1 MKVIVDLY
9 CDILYDQ
16 FNGYPVY
23 NIESSSLII
32 LVIGTSMQVFTDTTT
47 IWQTG
52 KYLILTDLVW
62 IRYKGTSLD
71 INSKSFRDKSKDERY
86 SIKEHNYVFFFYN
99 LTIILC
105 IRLVYLI

>member
-1 MKVIVDLY
+1 MIGDIRLN

-71 INSKSFRDKSKDERY
+71 INLKSFRDKSKDERY
-86 SIKEHNYVFFFYN
+86 IYYRFLQFVEIKFNR
-99 LTIILC
+99 LT
-105 IRLVYLI
+105 

>member
-1 MKVIVDLY
+1 
-9 CDILYDQ
+9 
-16 FNGYPVY
+16 
-23 NIESSSLII
+23 
-32 LVIGTSMQVFTDTTT
+32 MQVFTDTTT

-86 SIKEHNYVFFFYN
+86 IYYRFLQFVEIKFNR
-99 LTIILC
+99 LT
-105 IRLVYLI
+105 

>member
-1 MKVIVDLY
+1 MLMIVDSIVIY
-9 CDILYDQ
+9 CMTNLMDTL
-16 FNGYPVY
+16 VLY

-86 SIKEHNYVFFFYN
+86 
-99 LTIILC
+99 
-105 IRLVYLI
+105 LI

>member
-1 MKVIVDLY
+1 MLLRMKVIVDLY

-62 IRYKGTSLD
+62 IRYKGTSLELIQSHLEINQKMKD
-71 INSKSFRDKSKDERY
+71 I
-86 SIKEHNYVFFFYN
+86 
-99 LTIILC
+99 
-105 IRLVYLI
+105 

>member
-1 MKVIVDLY
+1 MIVDLY

-47 IWQTG
+47 IWQRG

-71 INSKSFRDKSKDERY
+71 INLKSFRDKSKDERY
-86 SIKEHNYVFFFYN
+86 YILKSINYGVFCN
-99 LTIILC
+99 SPEISVMSKI
-105 IRLVYLI
+105 

>member
-1 MKVIVDLY
+1 MTMLMIVDSIVIY
-9 CDILYDQ
+9 CMTNLMDTL
-16 FNGYPVY
+16 VLY

-47 IWQTG
+47 IWQSG

-62 IRYKGTSLD
+62 IRFKGTSLD

-86 SIKEHNYVFFFYN
+86 SI
-99 LTIILC
+99 
-105 IRLVYLI
+105 

>member
-1 MKVIVDLY
+1 MTMLMIVDSIVIY
-9 CDILYDQ
+9 CMTNLMDTL
-16 FNGYPVY
+16 VLY

-71 INSKSFRDKSKDERY
+71 INLKSFRDKSKDERY
-86 SIKEHNYVFFFYN
+86 SI
-99 LTIILC
+99 
-105 IRLVYLI
+105 